1 MRVYL
6 LCGQS
11 DVRIQT
17 SRRDRK
23 KLFFC
28 SAEDGGRLR
37 GRRFETGSKS
47 SRRRRRWQCFC
58 SFLYYQTT
66 TTTTIIT
73 FSCVFFTLGRRKW
86 LHSSHQELRLRRR
99 PPFST
104 FYSSA
109 VLCFW
114 KKMASSPHFL
124 LGKLLS
130 HTTSI
135 ATNSR
140 DCLGKK
146 IDFRHEVSMRKFSYL
161 LQYDKILYCWS
172 L

>member
-1 MRVYL
+1 MRAYL

-17 SRRDRK
+17 IVEEIAK
-23 KLFFC
+23 NFFFC

-47 SRRRRRWQCFC
+47 RRRWQCFC
-58 SFLYYQTT
+58 SFLYYQT

-109 VLCFW
+109 VFCSLLLEEDGLEPPLSTRKTFV
-114 KKMASSPHFL
+114 PHDFHRYQFCGL
-124 LGKLLS
+124 F
-130 HTTSI
+130 
-135 ATNSR
+135 
-140 DCLGKK
+140 GKK
-146 IDFRHEVSMRKFSYL
+146 VDFRHEVLM
-161 LQYDKILYCWS
+161 
-172 L
+172 

>member
-1 MRVYL
+1 MRIYL

-47 SRRRRRWQCFC
+47 SRRRRWKCFC
-58 SFLYYQTT
+58 SFLYYQT

-109 VLCFW
+109 VFCSLLLEEDGLEPPLSTRKTFV
-114 KKMASSPHFL
+114 PHDFHRYQFQGL
-124 LGKLLS
+124 F
-130 HTTSI
+130 
-135 ATNSR
+135 
-140 DCLGKK
+140 GKK
-146 IDFRHEVSMRKFSYL
+146 IDFRHEVLM
-161 LQYDKILYCWS
+161 
-172 L
+172 

>member
-1 MRVYL
+1 MDRATFVFKL
-6 LCGQS
+6 QQKRSQKTFSSALPRMEA
-11 DVRIQT
+11 VREVV
-17 SRRDRK
+17 DL
-23 KLFFC
+23 KLEAKVEDDGSV
-28 SAEDGGRLR
+28 SAP
-37 GRRFETGSKS
+37 
-47 SRRRRRWQCFC
+47 
-58 SFLYYQTT
+58 FLSYQT

-109 VLCFW
+109 VFCSLLLEEDGLEPPLSTRKTFV
-114 KKMASSPHFL
+114 PHNF
-124 LGKLLS
+124 
-130 HTTSI
+130 HI

-140 DCLGKK
+140 DCWEKNV
-146 IDFRHEVSMRKFSYL
+146 DFRHEVSFR
-161 LQYDKILYCWS
+161 ILCCWS

>member
-1 MRVYL
+1 MRAYL

-17 SRRDRK
+17 IVEEIAK
-23 KLFFC
+23 NFFFC
-28 SAEDGGRLR
+28 SAEDGGRSR

-47 SRRRRRWQCFC
+47 RRRWQCFC
-58 SFLYYQTT
+58 SFLYYQT

-109 VLCFW
+109 VSVLCFW

-135 ATNSR
+135 ATNSV
-140 DCLGKK
+140 DCLEKK
-146 IDFRHEVSMRKFSYL
+146 QTLVMRYR
-161 LQYDKILYCWS
+161 
-172 L
+172 